1 MAKDIW
7 NMLESRMSAI
17 KRIMDAAEN
26 LAMSH
31 KEADRAFSYY
41 NAKEM
46 VEPGEAATSRPVT
59 DGEHSKF
66 TAIEVPPKELVLHPD
81 PHFFNQR
88 VNKSHS
94 SVHVPTNVF
103 DRGECAHIPK
113 SNCIELHPGPPLIA
127 ALEVISAIEWSE
139 TLDDTFKDNYNKDP
153 TLSWQFFGSST
164 GFMRQFPASKW
175 EQNPVDLYDCR
186 LRTWYIEA
194 ATGPKDIV
202 ILMDTSGSMTGQRKD
217 IARHVVHNILD
228 TLGTND
234 FVNMFTFALEV
245 HEVVECFNNTLVQA
259 NMANIR
265 QMKLEME
272 NMETAEIA
280 NVTAALI
287 HAFDLL
293 SATREAR
300 LGANC
305 NQAIMLISDGVPYNY
320 EEIFRLYNGE
330 DRPVRVFTYLIGREV
345 ADVQQIKAMACQN
358 RGYYVHL
365 STMAEVREQVLN
377 YIPVMARP
385 LVLNKTYH
393 PILWSQ
399 FYADTVEPKMTDW
412 SWEVEER
419 EEQRE
424 WFSIEQKLLKGVKE
438 KWNLK
443 LKQVSE

>member
-1 MAKDIW
+1 MTLDSF
-7 NMLESRMSAI
+7 L
-17 KRIMDAAEN
+17 
-26 LAMSH
+26 
-31 KEADRAFSYY
+31 
-41 NAKEM
+41 
-46 VEPGEAATSRPVT
+46 
-59 DGEHSKF
+59 
-66 TAIEVPPKELVLHPD
+66 
-81 PHFFNQR
+81 
-88 VNKSHS
+88 
-94 SVHVPTNVF
+94 
-103 DRGECAHIPK
+103 
-113 SNCIELHPGPPLIA
+113 A

-139 TLDDTFKDNYNKDP
+139 ALDRTFKDNFSKDP

-164 GFMRQFPASKW
+164 GFMRQFPAAKW
-175 EQNPVDLYDCR
+175 EQKPVDLYDCR
-186 LRTWYIEA
+186 LRSWYIEA

-234 FVNMFTFALEV
+234 FVNMFTFSLEV
-245 HEVVECFNNTLVQA
+245 LDVVPCFNNSLVQA

-265 QMKLEME
+265 QLKLEME
-272 NMETAEIA
+272 NMKTGGIA

-293 SATREAR
+293 RTYRVER
-300 LGANC
+300 MGANC

-320 EEIFRLYNGE
+320 EEIFEEYNGAG
-330 DRPVRVFTYLIGREV
+330 RPVRVFTYLIGREV
-345 ADVQQIKAMACQN
+345 ADVKMIKAMACQN

-365 STMAEVREQVLN
+365 STLAEVREQVLN

-412 SWEVEER
+412 SWEVKER
-419 EEQRE
+419 AQQKE
-424 WFSIEQKLLKGVKE
+424 WFTILNDSVFDEVKGQWE
-438 KWNLK
+438 FK
-443 LKQVSE
+443 LKQVGV